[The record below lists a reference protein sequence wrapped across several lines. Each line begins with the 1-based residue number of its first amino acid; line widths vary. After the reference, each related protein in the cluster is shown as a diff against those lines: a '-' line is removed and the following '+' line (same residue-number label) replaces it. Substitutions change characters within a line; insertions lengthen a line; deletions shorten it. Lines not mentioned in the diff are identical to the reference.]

1 MASSYEN
8 YLKQI
13 RAANEKQ
20 LNEDIAASDAYYEGQ
35 KQIITDNYNQQIEDT
50 TLGYEDELRRNEV
63 QKLINERAVA
73 RRNAELGLTDSGL
86 NRTGQLAVQ
95 LSYANNKGDIQMQR
109 QKAVDTLA
117 ATMRAQITEMDL
129 GKTTAA
135 QNIKSTYEQNAS
147 KQATEM
153 YKADVDA
160 EATRVA
166 AEIEATQKNAEN
178 RNKTKST
185 LIKALTS
192 VDYSD
197 AQKLQ
202 MIRDFWDEVGAT
214 ESEIKSL
221 LAYTTLT
228 WEDLIGAPNLT
239 QFLQSNVY
247 GPQLPITPLSPT
259 STTPTN
265 TQKKETKMPI
275 NTWITGF

>member
-160 EATRVA
+160 ENQRIKNYNSARENIRKEIMGTDLSDEQKRTIILDFIDKYA
-166 AEIEATQKNAEN
+166 PGNKEEIEYLASLSGLTYDYIIYGEEE
-178 RNKTKST
+178 TVVP
-185 LIKALTS
+185 KAS
-192 VDYSD
+192 GY
-197 AQKLQ
+197 A
-202 MIRDFWDEVGAT
+202 G
-214 ESEIKSL
+214 
-221 LAYTTLT
+221 
-228 WEDLIGAPNLT
+228 
-239 QFLQSNVY
+239 
-247 GPQLPITPLSPT
+247 
-259 STTPTN
+259 
-265 TQKKETKMPI
+265 
-275 NTWITGF
+275 TGKGGGR

>member
-1 MASSYEN
+1 MASSYDN

-160 EATRVA
+160 ESQRIKDYNSAKDSVRKDVMGTGLSD
-166 AEIEATQKNAEN
+166 EQKRAIILDFVNVYN
-178 RNKTKST
+178 PDSST
-185 LIKALTS
+185 IDYLTS
-192 VDYSD
+192 LAGITIEYLWGTEDEEEMSD
-197 AQKLQ
+197 TITDLSTQ
-202 MIRDFWDEVGAT
+202 GAR
-214 ESEIKSL
+214 SDK
-221 LAYTTLT
+221 
-228 WEDLIGAPNLT
+228 
-239 QFLQSNVY
+239 FRR
-247 GPQLPITPLSPT
+247 
-259 STTPTN
+259 
-265 TQKKETKMPI
+265 
-275 NTWITGF
+275 

>member
-160 EATRVA
+160 ENQRIKDYNSATDRVISKITDSSTDKNVKIQYISDYLETYFSNA
-166 AEIEATQKNAEN
+166 DNETILLEAQKMANYAGLTLEDLDITTP
-178 RNKTKST
+178 KTPYVAPPDTTKSQSSHNNWLGT
-185 LIKALTS
+185 NVAIKERF
-192 VDYSD
+192 
-197 AQKLQ
+197 QK
-202 MIRDFWDEVGAT
+202 
-214 ESEIKSL
+214 
-221 LAYTTLT
+221 
-228 WEDLIGAPNLT
+228 
-239 QFLQSNVY
+239 
-247 GPQLPITPLSPT
+247 
-259 STTPTN
+259 
-265 TQKKETKMPI
+265 
-275 NTWITGF
+275 